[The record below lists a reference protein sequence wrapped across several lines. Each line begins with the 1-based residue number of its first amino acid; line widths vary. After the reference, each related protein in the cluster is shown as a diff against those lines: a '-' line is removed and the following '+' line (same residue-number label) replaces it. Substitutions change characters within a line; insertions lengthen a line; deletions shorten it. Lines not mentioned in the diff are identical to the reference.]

1 MVKSTKS
8 QKASFQIPE
17 QLKAIT
23 SQQVLYTVLLVAVF
37 LIGYLL
43 ARVQSLE
50 EQRGGSTGT
59 GTTITTDTAPT
70 DPAAKVDVEL
80 GNLPPLGDEN
90 APVKIVEFSDMQCPY
105 CRSFYTGA
113 YQQIKTDYV
122 DTGKAV
128 IYFRHYPLSFHAA
141 AQKSGEALE
150 CANDQD
156 KMWEMHDLM
165 FEKQQALDPSGGT
178 VEYTA
183 EDMKTWAAEL
193 GIDTATFNQCLDS
206 GTHAE
211 KVKADMADGT
221 AAGVSGTPAFYVNG
235 TPLVGAQPYESFKA
249 IIDQE
254 LAQ

>member
-1 MVKSTKS
+1 MAKSTK
-8 QKASFQIPE
+8 KRSFEIPQ

-23 SQQVLYTVLLVAVF
+23 SQQVLYSVLLVAVF

-50 EQRGGSTGT
+50 EQRTPSVVAANDT
-59 GTTITTDTAPT
+59 GTTDPNA
-70 DPAAKVDVEL
+70 PAAKVDVEI

-113 YQQIKTDYV
+113 YQQIKKDYV

-156 KMWEMHDLM
+156 LLWEMHDIM
-165 FEKQQALDPSGGT
+165 FEKQQELDPSGGT

-193 GIDTATFNQCLDS
+193 GVNTATFNECLDN

-211 KVKADMADGT
+211 KVTSDMADGT

-235 TPLVGAQPYESFKA
+235 TPLVGAQPYESFKT